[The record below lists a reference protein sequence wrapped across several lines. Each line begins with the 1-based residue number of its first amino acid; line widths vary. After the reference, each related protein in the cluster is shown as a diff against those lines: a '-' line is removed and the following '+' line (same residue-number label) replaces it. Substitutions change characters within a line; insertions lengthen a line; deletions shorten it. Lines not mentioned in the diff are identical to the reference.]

1 MTFIMP
7 QRAQTKKL
15 FKIEYCFN
23 VDCDFVVVVLVD
35 LLTNCSQ
42 VADKVLDSS
51 DEMLRTWADLPLVT
65 AVCEAMKQ
73 MHMR

>member
-1 MTFIMP
+1 M
-7 QRAQTKKL
+7 L
-15 FKIEYCFN
+15 FH
-23 VDCDFVVVVLVD
+23 VSFVLLFVVD

-42 VADKVLDSS
+42 VVDKVLDSS
-51 DEMLRTWADLPLVT
+51 DEMLRSWADLPLVT

>member
-1 MTFIMP
+1 M
-7 QRAQTKKL
+7 A
-15 FKIEYCFN
+15 
-23 VDCDFVVVVLVD
+23 VD

-42 VADKVLDSS
+42 VVDKALDSR

>member
-1 MTFIMP
+1 M
-7 QRAQTKKL
+7 
-15 FKIEYCFN
+15 
-23 VDCDFVVVVLVD
+23 D

-42 VADKVLDSS
+42 VVDKVLDSR

-73 MHMR
+73 MHMRHVSMDLCDLQSFNASARVMCTSR

>member
-1 MTFIMP
+1 MAKTLR
-7 QRAQTKKL
+7 RACML
-15 FKIEYCFN
+15 IILSCYFA
-23 VDCDFVVVVLVD
+23 VD

-42 VADKVLDSS
+42 VVDKVLDSS

-73 MHMR
+73 MHVR

>member
-1 MTFIMP
+1 MP
-7 QRAQTKKL
+7 ELGPGAYARRA
-15 FKIEYCFN
+15 C
-23 VDCDFVVVVLVD
+23 VLTILSCYLAVD

-42 VADKVLDSS
+42 VVDKVLDSR

>member
-1 MTFIMP
+1 M
-7 QRAQTKKL
+7 
-15 FKIEYCFN
+15 
-23 VDCDFVVVVLVD
+23 D

-42 VADKVLDSS
+42 VVDKVLDSR

-73 MHMR
+73 MHMRYVSMVLCDLQSFNASARVSCTLR

>member
-1 MTFIMP
+1 MLII
-7 QRAQTKKL
+7 L
-15 FKIEYCFN
+15 SCCF
-23 VDCDFVVVVLVD
+23 VVD

-42 VADKVLDSS
+42 VVDKVLDSS
-51 DEMLRTWADLPLVT
+51 DEMLRTWADLPLVA

>member
-1 MTFIMP
+1 MLIILSCYL
-7 QRAQTKKL
+7 A
-15 FKIEYCFN
+15 
-23 VDCDFVVVVLVD
+23 VD

-42 VADKVLDSS
+42 VVDKVLDSR

>member
-1 MTFIMP
+1 MHVNS
-7 QRAQTKKL
+7 AVY
-15 FKIEYCFN
+15 FK
-23 VDCDFVVVVLVD
+23 VD

-42 VADKVLDSS
+42 VVDKVLDSS

-73 MHMR
+73 MHMRYSKI

>member
-1 MTFIMP
+1 MSTSIFYTDYR
-7 QRAQTKKL
+7 QCLHLHLNCAVG
-15 FKIEYCFN
+15 FK
-23 VDCDFVVVVLVD
+23 VD

-42 VADKVLDSS
+42 VVDKVLDSS

-73 MHMR
+73 MHMRYSKI

>member
-1 MTFIMP
+1 MQGELVCLSFCLVM
-7 QRAQTKKL
+7 A
-15 FKIEYCFN
+15 
-23 VDCDFVVVVLVD
+23 VD

-42 VADKVLDSS
+42 VVDKVLDSR

>member
-1 MTFIMP
+1 MVKNA
-7 QRAQTKKL
+7 RGA
-15 FKIEYCFN
+15 C
-23 VDCDFVVVVLVD
+23 VLIILSCYLAVD

-42 VADKVLDSS
+42 VVDKVLDSR